1 MSATPVESSNP
12 VSERVEVARGD
23 LPRRIGE
30 TLRVLVPRFLW
41 GVVSVGLFAGLW
53 ELAWLIGWA
62 DTRLLPPPHIFLGNF
77 ADQARFFMTA
87 ERWQIGVGEIE
98 GPSNTMAVVITV
110 LASTARVLIGLFLAT
125 VASLAIGIGIKYWKL
140 FGNLV
145 LPTITLLAPV
155 SPIAW
160 LPVAIFAFGIG
171 DKPAIF
177 MVFIALFFIMVL
189 STITLIETVDPK
201 YINVGRIMGATK
213 RQMYARVILPSI
225 LPGLLVVLR
234 LNLFAA
240 WMVVLVAEA
249 TGVGYGLGQVI
260 MVARNTLNPSLIFF
274 TILLIGGLG
283 YAFDILLRALQN
295 RILYWVPKGYGA
307 LHD

>member
-1 MSATPVESSNP
+1 MSATPVEAGP
-12 VSERVEVARGD
+12 
-23 LPRRIGE
+23 LPEHAEAVPDGFRRRAAAALKAAGPP
-30 TLRVLVPRFLW
+30 LFW
-41 GVVSVGLFAGLW
+41 GVVSVGMFVAIW
-53 ELAWLIGWA
+53 EFAWLVGWA
-62 DTRLLPPPHIFLGNF
+62 DPRLLPPPHVFLGNLP
-77 ADQARFFMTA
+77 DQARFFMTA
-87 ERWQIGVGEIE
+87 ERWQIGVGEVDA
-98 GPSNTMAVVITV
+98 PSGAHAVMLTV
-110 LASTARVLIGLFLAT
+110 LASTARVFAGLFIAT
-125 VASLAIGIGIKYWKL
+125 VVSLAVGIAIKYWRL
-140 FGNLV
+140 VGNLL

-171 DKPAIF
+171 NKPAVF

-189 STITLIETVDPK
+189 STISLIETVDRK
-201 YINVGRIMGATK
+201 YIDVGRIMGASK
-213 RQMYARVILPSI
+213 RQMYGRVILPAI

-260 MVARNTLNPSLIFF
+260 MVARNTLNPGLIFF
-274 TILLIGGLG
+274 TIVLIGVLG
-283 YAFDILLRALQN
+283 FVFDFLLRTLQH

-307 LHD
+307 LG